1 MNKIK
6 IKKGDQVI
14 VITGEYKGTKGT
26 VLKLL
31 YNSNKALVESVNT
44 VKRHTKPNSEN
55 PKCGIIEKQLPIN
68 ISNISLMTKEGEKTR
83 IGYKNEDGKKVR
95 ISTKSKEII

>member
-1 MNKIK
+1 M
-6 IKKGDQVI
+6 

-26 VLKLL
+26 VLKVL
-31 YNSNKALVESVNT
+31 YNSNKALVEGVNT
-44 VKRHTKPNSEN
+44 VKRHTKPSSEN
-55 PKCGIIEKQLPIN
+55 PKGGIIEKQLPIN

-95 ISTKSKEII
+95 ISTKSKETI